1 MTPAM
6 PVHVRPGPAPSRT
19 AQIYAVIKSEICHS
33 WHMTDISYR
42 VVPRGKSGFD
52 VEMDKSDG
60 RKRTVPG
67 FRSEHEAD
75 AWIVQ
80 AKRMIRDAGPWTP
93 LAPRKP
99 VPAATTE
106 APKSPPPAQT
116 EQPSHA
122 GETAGPDGAAR
133 AERSRTR
140 VRPPRERSAAQG

>member
-1 MTPAM
+1 
-6 PVHVRPGPAPSRT
+6 
-19 AQIYAVIKSEICHS
+19 
-33 WHMTDISYR
+33 MTDISYR

-99 VPAATTE
+99 VPAATAE
-106 APKSPPPAQT
+106 APKSPPSEQT
-116 EQPSHA
+116 EQPSH
-122 GETAGPDGAAR
+122 TAQTTGQEGATR
-133 AERSRTR
+133 AAPPRVR
-140 VRPPRERSAAQG
+140 VRPARERSAAQG

>member
-1 MTPAM
+1 
-6 PVHVRPGPAPSRT
+6 
-19 AQIYAVIKSEICHS
+19 
-33 WHMTDISYR
+33 MTDISYR

-52 VEMDKSDG
+52 VEMDMSDG

-99 VPAATTE
+99 VPAATGE
-106 APKSPPPAQT
+106 AAKSSPPVSTPPVPTPADLADEAAGNVQT
-116 EQPSHA
+116 A
-122 GETAGPDGAAR
+122 APDSVAR
-133 AERSRTR
+133 APAPRARSRT
-140 VRPPRERSAAQG
+140 PRERTAAQG